1 MLVYRVVFLV
11 FVLTSC
17 LSVAHGQVRYRMRV
31 PVRGKAMPAH
41 DVIALEQQRAAES
54 VRFTIRAESAAGV
67 RRDLDAHFYIPW
79 SKNRS
84 LYYTD
89 FLNNKQLYNK
99 FLSPQDTDLT
109 NVIYPD
115 YRAFYS
121 KMNERIVADG
131 ALYTDWQT
139 RIQKAIEYNYDSL
152 RGLKEPLEFSDLSVV
167 DEVTIDSPAASVI
180 NLNPIIYPLDDHTWY
195 YNITALFSKYDSWL
209 IIKSRD
215 IVDHEQIHFDI
226 YEFYARKMRQAVVDN
241 LRRNFASDNLANAQ
255 NELNAEFE
263 QLFQQMYD
271 RHLDFDRETMTFT
284 SNNAPLNAMN
294 LKWKNMLGK
303 EMMLLK
309 DYEIPEGHIFLK

>member
-1 MLVYRVVFLV
+1 MFVDRVVFLV
-11 FVLTSC
+11 VTLALSTFVT
-17 LSVAHGQVRYRMRV
+17 HGQVRYKMRA
-31 PVRGKAMPAH
+31 PGKGKSMPAH
-41 DVIALEQQRAAES
+41 EVVALELQRAAEA
-54 VRFTIRAESAAGV
+54 VKFTIKPETVAGA
-67 RRDLDAHFYIPW
+67 RKSLDAHFYIPW
-79 SKNRS
+79 GKNRS

-109 NVIYPD
+109 DIIYPD

-121 KMNERIVADG
+121 KMNERILADG
-131 ALYTDWQT
+131 ASYAAWQA

-152 RGLKEPLEFSDLSVV
+152 QGLKEPLDFSTLGAEDELSV
-167 DEVTIDSPAASVI
+167 DSPAASVVI
-180 NLNPIIYPLDDHTWY
+180 LNPIIYPTDDGSWY

-226 YEFYARKMRQAVVDN
+226 YELYARMMRKAVVDN

-294 LKWKNMLGK
+294 LKWKNMLRK
-303 EMMLLK
+303 EMVLLK
-309 DYEIPEGHIFLK
+309 DYEVPEGHIFLK